1 MTLMAKTLKLKGW
14 LLFASLVWSG
24 CVTVDSAMGGTTN
37 SDGDAWYTET
47 TTVIGIPVSARVYHC
62 PAPIERKRL
71 ACQQARMVP
80 LTEDSATLVDT
91 ESSGHFGQQQKS
103 GRESKP
109 PQTPAIAPQRAP
121 GDPFERS
128 RPATEAPSVD
138 PFASPPLR

>member
-1 MTLMAKTLKLKGW
+1 MAKTLKLKGW
-14 LLFASLVWSG
+14 LIFAPLVCSG
-24 CVTVDSAMGGTTN
+24 CVTVDSAMGGETN
-37 SDGDAWYTET
+37 SYGDAWYTET

-71 ACQQARMVP
+71 ACQEARMVP

-91 ESSGHFGQQQKS
+91 DSSGRRQIEKKS

-109 PQTPAIAPQRAP
+109 PQPPAVTPQRAP
-121 GDPFERS
+121 TDPFEQS